1 MCGIFGFNFEDKS
14 LLKKGMDVLAHRGP
28 DDSGYYTDKN
38 ISLGHR
44 RLSIIDLSR
53 KGHQPMSDKNGELV
67 IIYNGEIYNFK
78 EIREKLE
85 KKYDFKSN
93 TDTEVILYAY
103 KEYGVKCLDYFNG
116 MFAFCIY
123 DSKKKILFLARDRL
137 GIKPLYYYFKDGKFM
152 FASEI
157 KAILQDNEVKR
168 EIDYKALSEYF
179 EYSFTIN
186 DETIFKDI
194 KELLPGHYLI
204 FENNKIEIKRYWK
217 LKENSGNESLEYYA
231 KSLKNH
237 LEESVKLRLVSD
249 VPLGATLSGGLDSS
263 SVVAL
268 MSRFARVKTFT
279 VGYEEGYNEFKYAK
293 LVAEKFNTDHKE
305 ILIDFK
311 DMTKIIPK
319 VVWHMD
325 TIVNKNSI
333 LPTFFLFKAL
343 KKHLTVSLIGDGSDE
358 VFGGY
363 PRDRLFS
370 PYRLNAKEIFN
381 LKKRG
386 IYYSHFILL
395 RMLSR
400 RKRLEKTNL
409 SFFNDKEKKEV
420 FNYNSAEPLGK
431 VLERY
436 MKGSARQNELN
447 KFLIFELE
455 QQIRGLQLMRIDK
468 MSMASS
474 IEARVPF
481 LDYKLV
487 EFSTTIPS
495 RFKMKGYDVKYV
507 LKKSMSDILPKEVL
521 KREKMGLRMPLQN
534 WFEKDFLEIIPN
546 ILQDVRDVGI
556 NQGYVDRLLSNIKPR
571 VDFKGYRYKRNLSQL
586 WFLAML
592 EIWHKMFIEQEKPKA
607 DINYY
612 L

>member
-1 MCGIFGFNFEDKS
+1 MCGIIGFNFEDKS

-217 LKENSGNESLEYYA
+217 LKENSGNERLEYYA

-268 MSRFARVKTFT
+268 MSRFA
-279 VGYEEGYNEFKYAK
+279 
-293 LVAEKFNTDHKE
+293 
-305 ILIDFK
+305 
-311 DMTKIIPK
+311 
-319 VVWHMD
+319 
-325 TIVNKNSI
+325 
-333 LPTFFLFKAL
+333 
-343 KKHLTVSLIGDGSDE
+343 
-358 VFGGY
+358 
-363 PRDRLFS
+363 
-370 PYRLNAKEIFN
+370 
-381 LKKRG
+381 
-386 IYYSHFILL
+386 
-395 RMLSR
+395 
-400 RKRLEKTNL
+400 
-409 SFFNDKEKKEV
+409 
-420 FNYNSAEPLGK
+420 
-431 VLERY
+431 
-436 MKGSARQNELN
+436 
-447 KFLIFELE
+447 
-455 QQIRGLQLMRIDK
+455 
-468 MSMASS
+468 
-474 IEARVPF
+474 
-481 LDYKLV
+481 
-487 EFSTTIPS
+487 
-495 RFKMKGYDVKYV
+495 
-507 LKKSMSDILPKEVL
+507 
-521 KREKMGLRMPLQN
+521 
-534 WFEKDFLEIIPN
+534 
-546 ILQDVRDVGI
+546 
-556 NQGYVDRLLSNIKPR
+556 
-571 VDFKGYRYKRNLSQL
+571 
-586 WFLAML
+586 
-592 EIWHKMFIEQEKPKA
+592 
-607 DINYY
+607 
-612 L
+612 